1 MDSFKLNQ
9 LYLQKFGEN
18 ILKRRIELGLS
29 YRQLAQKC
37 DVDFSAISKIE
48 KGLKSFEFSTII
60 ELARG
65 LEIHPRDLF
74 KFDIQKDDF
83 SQNKI

>member
-1 MDSFKLNQ
+1 MDSIKLNQ
-9 LYLQKFGEN
+9 LYLEKFGEN

-60 ELARG
+60 ELSRG
-65 LEIHPRDLF
+65 LEVHPRDLF
-74 KFDIQKDDF
+74 NFDIDKNDF
-83 SQNKI
+83 SQK

>member
-1 MDSFKLNQ
+1 MESSQLNSI
-9 LYLQKFGEN
+9 YLQKFGEN
-18 ILKRRIELGLS
+18 VLKRRSALGLS

-60 ELARG
+60 ELAKG
-65 LEIHPRDLF
+65 LEIHPKELF
-74 KFDIQKDDF
+74 DFDFPKDT
-83 SQNKI
+83 SR

>member
-1 MDSFKLNQ
+1 MDSLKLNQ
-9 LYLQKFGEN
+9 LYLEKFGEN

-65 LEIHPRDLF
+65 LEVHPRDLF
-74 KFDIQKDDF
+74 NFDIEKNDF
-83 SQNKI
+83 SQK

>member
-9 LYLQKFGEN
+9 LYLEKFGEN
-18 ILKRRIELGLS
+18 ILKRRMELGLS

-60 ELARG
+60 ELSRG
-65 LEIHPRDLF
+65 LEVHPRDLF
-74 KFDIQKDDF
+74 NFDMEKDDF
-83 SQNKI
+83 SQK

>member
-9 LYLQKFGEN
+9 LYLEKFGEN
-18 ILKRRIELGLS
+18 IRKRRIELDLS

-48 KGLKSFEFSTII
+48 KGLKSFEFLTII

-65 LEIHPRDLF
+65 LEIHPRELF
-74 KFDIQKDDF
+74 DFEVEGNDF
-83 SQNKI
+83 SQK

>member
-9 LYLQKFGEN
+9 IYLEKFGEN
-18 ILKRRIELGLS
+18 IRKRRIELDLS

-48 KGLKSFEFSTII
+48 KGLKSFEFLTII

-65 LEIHPRDLF
+65 LEIHPRELF
-74 KFDIQKDDF
+74 DFEVKENDF
-83 SQNKI
+83 S

>member
-1 MDSFKLNQ
+1 MNRDQ
-9 LYLQKFGEN
+9 IYLEKFGEN
-18 ILKRRIELGLS
+18 VLKRRIQLNLS

-48 KGLKSFEFSTII
+48 KGQKSLEFQTIL

-65 LEIHPRDLF
+65 LELHPRELF
-74 KFDIQKDDF
+74 DF
-83 SQNKI
+83 EFPKN